1 MCFQHGGTLEWRKC
15 KDDKRFIEVRKVKET
30 RKKETTTRS
39 RMSATGSGKL
49 QTPSALA
56 GLLSESESEERTMP
70 EDLEKLLGVKNKDK
84 EKDLKALKDKEKEQ
98 KALKDREK
106 EQEKAVQA
114 CDSASVAL
122 DQTDKEK
129 AFTKLTTAMKYASA
143 TEDKIQKKIQ
153 FGKMSSEMKQLG
165 SKIFKSLRA
174 ITNELTPLKSN
185 LKSASTA
192 TKAKKLCIQMA
203 KLIKDGEKWISEITG
218 DK

>member
-1 MCFQHGGTLEWRKC
+1 
-15 KDDKRFIEVRKVKET
+15 
-30 RKKETTTRS
+30 
-39 RMSATGSGKL
+39 
-49 QTPSALA
+49 
-56 GLLSESESEERTMP
+56 MP